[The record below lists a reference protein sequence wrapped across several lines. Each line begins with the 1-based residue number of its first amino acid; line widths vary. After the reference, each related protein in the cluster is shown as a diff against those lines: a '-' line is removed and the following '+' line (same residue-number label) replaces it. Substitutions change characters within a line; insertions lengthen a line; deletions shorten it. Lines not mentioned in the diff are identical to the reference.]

1 VNFTAIYV
9 CNQSISIF
17 FAQLTG
23 TSLGRGA
30 GVGHPSGGQ
39 VKDTREIDAV
49 RRENLTITPLPRF
62 IKKAS
67 QVM

>member
-9 CNQSISIF
+9 CNQSINIF

-39 VKDTREIDAV
+39 VKDTRV
-49 RRENLTITPLPRF
+49 RSMQSEEKI
-62 IKKAS
+62 
-67 QVM
+67 